1 MLPPFRQLL
10 DVTAAQSHGP
20 LAQATP
26 QALKPQQR
34 LLITIPGFA
43 PPPPH
48 SAPFCREETAAWRT
62 SL

>member
-1 MLPPFRQLL
+1 MLPPSRRLL
-10 DVTAAQSHGP
+10 DATAAQSHGP

-48 SAPFCREETAAWRT
+48 SAPSCREENATWST